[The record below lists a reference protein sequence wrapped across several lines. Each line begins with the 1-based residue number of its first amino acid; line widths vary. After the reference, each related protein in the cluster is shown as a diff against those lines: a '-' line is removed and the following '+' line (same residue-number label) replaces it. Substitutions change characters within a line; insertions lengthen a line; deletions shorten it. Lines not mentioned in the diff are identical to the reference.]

1 MDNLLLKIQG
11 SVIRYANVISN
22 VIGIDVEIV
31 DNNFNRVAG
40 TGIYKD
46 EINKNII
53 KEGFI
58 YNHVMKENK
67 NIIIENPKENELCKS
82 CKQKKNCKEEI
93 LIATPIEMDKNIIGV
108 IGLVC
113 SNENQKLLIKDKI
126 KEHLNFIKEISELLS
141 SKIKEFIELEE
152 HKKRVL
158 MFNEIIENMDKGV
171 IVVDKNK
178 NLIHIN
184 QNAKKELGL
193 KELNIDLKID
203 IDESKDKFIGKEI
216 FTLNIKNKK
225 IELIGKLIE
234 VNSLNT
240 YYDMIV
246 IFNKINTLK
255 EDAYNITTGHN
266 YISTKEI
273 IGESKPIKIMKDR
286 IRKIAKS
293 TSTVF
298 ITGESGT
305 GKELIARAI
314 HSESDRKNEPFIAIN
329 CGAIPDA
336 LLESELFGY
345 VKGAFSGANDK
356 GRIGKFELANK
367 GVIFLD
373 EIGDMPL
380 HLQVK
385 ILRVLQDKRLIKIG
399 SNKLIKLDI
408 RVIAA
413 TNKDLKKLIKENKF
427 REDLYYRLNVIPI
440 KVPPLR
446 QREGDIKLLADY
458 LINRYNKSFDKNV
471 LQIDKD
477 VLKALKD
484 YNWPGNIRELENV
497 IEYMMNLSENGRITK
512 DMVPINI
519 LETKKKNNDFIL
531 DDEIEPLK
539 YLEKKH
545 ILRALDIYGYD
556 TNGKKIAAKK
566 LGIGVAT
573 LYRKLEQ
580 FSTKE
585 MLNC

>member
-1 MDNLLLKIQG
+1 MENLLLKIQE
-11 SVIRYANVISN
+11 SAIRYANVISN

-58 YNHVMKENK
+58 YNHVMKLNK

-126 KEHLNFIKEISELLS
+126 KEHLNFIKEISELLT
-141 SKIKEFIELEE
+141 SKIKEFMELEE

-184 QNAKKELGL
+184 QKAKKELSL
-193 KELNIDLKID
+193 KDLNIDLKID
-203 IDESKDKFIGKEI
+203 IKESKDKFMDKEI

-234 VNSLNT
+234 VNSLNID
-240 YYDMIV
+240 YDMIV

-266 YISTKEI
+266 YITTKEI
-273 IGESKPIKIMKDR
+273 IGESKSITIMKDR

-298 ITGESGT
+298 INGESGT

-314 HSESDRKNEPFIAIN
+314 HAESDRKNEPFIAIN
-329 CGAIPDA
+329 CAAIPDA

-446 QREGDIKLLADY
+446 QRDGDIKLLTDY

-471 LQIDKD
+471 LDLDKD
-477 VLKALKD
+477 VLDALKNYD
-484 YNWPGNIRELENV
+484 WPGNIRELENV

-545 ILRALDIYGYD
+545 ILKALDIYGYD

>member
-1 MDNLLLKIQG
+1 MENLLLKIQN
-11 SVIRYANVISN
+11 SAIRYANVISN

-40 TGIYKD
+40 TGIYKY

-273 IGESKPIKIMKDR
+273 IGESKPITIMKDR

-399 SNKLIKLDI
+399 SNKLIRLDI

-446 QREGDIKLLADY
+446 QRDGDIKLLTDY

-471 LQIDKD
+471 LDLDKD
-477 VLKALKD
+477 VLDALKNYD
-484 YNWPGNIRELENV
+484 WPGNIRELENV

>member
-1 MDNLLLKIQG
+1 MENLLLKIQN
-11 SVIRYANVISN
+11 SAIRYANVISN

-40 TGIYKD
+40 TGIYKY

-273 IGESKPIKIMKDR
+273 IGESKPITIMKDR

-446 QREGDIKLLADY
+446 QRDGDIKLLTDY

-471 LQIDKD
+471 LDLDKD
-477 VLKALKD
+477 VLDALKNYD
-484 YNWPGNIRELENV
+484 WPGNIRELENV